1 MSFAEFKEKLAADP
15 EFAKKF
21 ADIKSVDELIDA
33 AAKEGYT
40 FTAEDIKNSAELSDE
55 EIESAAGGASVFI
68 DGKNPITVI
77 GPLGPIAIIET
88 TPGPVVIGPAGPITV
103 LGPN

>member
-1 MSFAEFKEKLAADP
+1 MSFAEFKEKLLADP

-21 ADIKSVDELIDA
+21 ADIKSIDELVDA

-40 FTAEDIKNSAELSDE
+40 FTAEDIKNGSELSDE

-77 GPLGPIAIIET
+77 GQIGPVTIIET
-88 TPGPVVIGPAGPITV
+88 APGPVVIGPVGPITV